1 MNSIPTLDFSA
12 FISGVDSPQRKE
24 FVEGLVESL
33 SKNGF
38 VKLKNHTVSDDVI
51 RDLFEWVSHQTSPN
65 SLELS

>member
-12 FISGVDSPQRKE
+12 FVSGVDSPQRKE
-24 FVEGLVESL
+24 FVEGLAESL

-51 RDLFEWVSHQTSPN
+51 RDLFKWVSCQTSPTVP
-65 SLELS
+65 ELS